1 MRLDR
6 FLSEIGIGTRKNI
19 KQLIKAGRISVN
31 GEIAKSSDMKID
43 EKTAVVTFDGKP
55 LQYREYEYYMLHK
68 PAGVVSATED
78 RAHKTVIDLITETKR
93 KDLFPVGRLDID
105 TEGLLL
111 ITNDG
116 DMSHR
121 LLAPEKHVDKCYM
134 AYIRGELTGEDIRRF
149 ETGIDIGEDGEEQ
162 MTAPAALRV
171 IRSLTPDNDN
181 NNDNDDDND
190 NDACLQE
197 VEVTIHEGKYHQIK
211 RMFAALGKE
220 VVYLKR
226 LSMGSLRLDEKLLKG
241 EYRRL
246 TDEEI
251 NNLKK

>member
-1 MRLDR
+1 MLR
-6 FLSEIGIGTRKNI
+6 I
-19 KQLIKAGRISVN
+19 KKV
-31 GEIAKSSDMKID
+31 
-43 EKTAVVTFDGKP
+43 
-55 LQYREYEYYMLHK
+55 
-68 PAGVVSATED
+68 
-78 RAHKTVIDLITETKR
+78 
-93 KDLFPVGRLDID
+93 
-105 TEGLLL
+105 
-111 ITNDG
+111 
-116 DMSHR
+116 
-121 LLAPEKHVDKCYM
+121 
-134 AYIRGELTGEDIRRF
+134 ELTGEDIRRF

>member
-116 DMSHR
+116 DMAHR